1 MYYMKRLSILNIAAL
16 YIGVIMGAGFAS
28 GREAWQ
34 FFGVFGNK
42 GYYGAIAVSVAFVLI
57 AVMLSYISLSKN
69 TTDLGRMI
77 SPFENKT
84 VVKIIGIITAAIY
97 YSMIVAMTAAGGSLL
112 NQVFGVN
119 KMIGGVI
126 IAILVVITVLGDFA
140 RLSKVFKLLTPILF
154 ALSILTIA
162 LIIFADFPQSDATT
176 GFKPGDMTPNWFVSA
191 IVFVSYNMIGMI
203 TMAGSCAINAKDRRT
218 AFTGAI
224 LGALCLG
231 FLTLILLRALLSD
244 MAFSSMLDLPMLG
257 FSTRIS
263 KVLSLVYAFVLY
275 GAVYQTAA
283 STYYGFST
291 KLPENK
297 YKKPIIIGGAAAGFV
312 MGLTGF
318 KTLVEYLYSIQ
329 GYIGIVFLILI
340 IINFSKEVVKSNK

>member
-1 MYYMKRLSILNIAAL
+1 MKKLNVMNIAAL

-42 GYYGAIAVSVAFVLI
+42 GYYGAIAVSVAFVII
-57 AVMLSYISLSKN
+57 AIMLSYIALSKN
-69 TTDLGRMI
+69 TSDLGRLI

-84 VVKIIGIITAAIY
+84 AVGIIGGITAIVY
-97 YSMIVAMTAAGGSLL
+97 YSMIVAMSAAGGSLL
-112 NQVFGVN
+112 NQQFGLN
-119 KMIGGVI
+119 KTIGGVI
-126 IAILVVITVLGDFA
+126 IVIFVVATVLGDFD

-154 ALSILTIA
+154 VLSILTIG
-162 LIIFADFPQSDATT
+162 LIIFADFPQSGATS
-176 GFKPGDMTPNWFVSA
+176 GYKPGDMTPNWFISA
-191 IVFVSYNMIGMI
+191 IVFISYNMIGMV
-203 TMAGSCAINAKDRRT
+203 TMAGSCAINAENRKT
-218 AFTGAI
+218 AFRGAI
-224 LGALCLG
+224 IGALCLG

-244 MAFSSMLDLPMLG
+244 MAYSSMLDLPMLG

-263 KVLSLVYAFVLY
+263 KPLSMVYAIVLY

-291 KLPENK
+291 KLPNNK
-297 YKKPIIIGGAAAGFV
+297 YKKPIIVIGAIIGFV
-312 MGLTGF
+312 IGLTGF

-340 IINFSKEVVKSNK
+340 TINFVKEVRK